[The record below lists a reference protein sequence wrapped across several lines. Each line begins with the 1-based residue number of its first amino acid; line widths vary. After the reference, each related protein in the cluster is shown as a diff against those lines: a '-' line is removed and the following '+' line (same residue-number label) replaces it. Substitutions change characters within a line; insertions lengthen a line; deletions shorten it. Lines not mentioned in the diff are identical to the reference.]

1 MPAHIFYSLSNS
13 WGLIFKKKSKPMIHF
28 SDLLIELKKGAVQGH
43 MPTSHSSFSIT
54 TVHNTQNLV
63 LGTIAANGV
72 L

>member
-1 MPAHIFYSLSNS
+1 
-13 WGLIFKKKSKPMIHF
+13 MIHF